1 MRLKRPI
8 ERAAPPFD
16 AQSIAMRRYLFK
28 LSPESAVKHVG
39 LLDNESATTDAAA
52 TLHLHR

>member
-39 LLDNESATTDAAA
+39 LLDNESATTDATA